1 MDADEIDEISATL
14 IGAIAEARAHAKQFG
29 INDEFRKILQHAGDM
44 HDLLIEALIENEP
57 LSTEYLR
64 GVAVSTDNAIAQ
76 LAALADMPYGRS
88 NSTVRRTHDGLP
100 LRADDVGRRLGR
112 GVFSSRSPSAERSPP

>member
-1 MDADEIDEISATL
+1 VDADEIDEISATL

-76 LAALADMPYGRS
+76 LAALADMPYGKKQ
-88 NSTVRRTHDGLP
+88 
-100 LRADDVGRRLGR
+100 
-112 GVFSSRSPSAERSPP
+112 F

>member
-1 MDADEIDEISATL
+1 
-14 IGAIAEARAHAKQFG
+14 
-29 INDEFRKILQHAGDM
+29 M